1 MSWRRSSTHLY
12 IISNFPEDNETHVCR
27 IPVFTTAYCES
38 DGMFARVHVSSEKW
52 CFPANYNRI

>member
-1 MSWRRSSTHLY
+1 MSWRRSSTHLR

-38 DGMFARVHVSSEKW
+38 DGNVCSVVRFL
-52 CFPANYNRI
+52 